1 MTEWSVSLK
10 NESGWIFYFSFLYWA
25 TEAWNKIL
33 HGVASSLILFIKI
46 WTTCCMSGIVL
57 GSEDTKIMTKPLI
70 SRSQSTEWTD
80 LYNFIYIYIYIR
92 TWYYM
97 AEHTW
102 PLLGLLSMNSELITS
117 MSCFT
122 LSYSEEEKPN
132 SAQKKSQDLQEKI
145 WHDFWRIRRD
155 DQVSKGGCRVM

>member
-1 MTEWSVSLK
+1 
-10 NESGWIFYFSFLYWA
+10 
-25 TEAWNKIL
+25 
-33 HGVASSLILFIKI
+33 
-46 WTTCCMSGIVL
+46 
-57 GSEDTKIMTKPLI
+57 
-70 SRSQSTEWTD
+70 
-80 LYNFIYIYIYIR
+80 
-92 TWYYM
+92 
-97 AEHTW
+97 
-102 PLLGLLSMNSELITS
+102 MNSELITS